1 VTWNK
6 SMTGP
11 WIMAQ
16 RWSNLLFAH
25 WPVDEG
31 VLRRVVP
38 ATLPLDTFDGRAWVS
53 IASFHLS
60 NLRPRFLPPLP
71 WVSAFPEL
79 NVRTYTSIGGK
90 AGVYFFSLDAASALA
105 VAGARAT
112 YFLPYFRARM
122 AIRLAGDGATE
133 YESKR
138 VDRRGLPAE
147 FRARYRPTGPIDYA
161 APDTLDYWLTE
172 RYALY
177 AVDHAERVY
186 RADIRHPQWP
196 LQPVAASIDI
206 NTMADAAGIALPDA
220 PPRLSYASRVDVVV
234 WRPIRVA

>member
-1 VTWNK
+1 
-6 SMTGP
+6 MLPRGP

-25 WPVDEG
+25 WPVDEKA
-31 VLRRVVP
+31 LRRVVP
-38 ATLPLDTFDGRAWVS
+38 NALPLDTFDGTAWLS

-60 NLRPRFLPPLP
+60 NLRPRWLPPLP
-71 WVSAFPEL
+71 WISAFPEL
-79 NVRTYTSIGGK
+79 NVRTYTSIDGK

-122 AIRLAGDGATE
+122 AIDVATDGTTQ
-133 YESKR
+133 YESRR
-138 VDRRGLPAE
+138 VDRRGRPAR
-147 FRARYRPTGPIDYA
+147 FRARYRPNGPVHYA
-161 APDTLDYWLTE
+161 SPGTLDYWLTE

-177 AVDHAERVY
+177 AVDRDERVF

-196 LQPVAASIDI
+196 LQPVTASIEV
-206 NTMADAAGIALPDA
+206 NTMADAAGISLPDTT
-220 PPRLSYASRVDVVV
+220 PRESFSSRLDVIV
-234 WRPIRVA
+234 WRPIRIA